1 MLPCSYSHNRN
12 HLRRCAPST
21 ALIPSSRISEIA
33 PIVHR
38 CANIVVCCAE
48 SPQLH
53 SLTASNLLS
62 AISTVAPLYRYIA
75 VGVGVYE
82 HIKGVR
88 AGIELREEGDAGGDL
103 AEEGGNFGLDFC
115 FGFLGGRSGC
125 CVCCARGGG

>member
-1 MLPCSYSHNRN
+1 MLPCPYSHNRN
-12 HLRRCAPST
+12 HLRRGAPST

-33 PIVHR
+33 PIVHC

-53 SLTASNLLS
+53 SLTANNLFP

-75 VGVGVYE
+75 VGVRVYE

-88 AGIELREEGDAGGDL
+88 SGVELGKESDAGGDL
-103 AEEGGNFGLDFC
+103 AEEGRDFGLDF
-115 FGFLGGRSGC
+115 
-125 CVCCARGGG
+125 